1 MNENKTLS
9 FGTPKRKNFNSSSFY
24 SSRLYT
30 TMEKK
35 TLREVDK
42 KIVENKL
49 DPSLIDR
56 IYCHSSEVMSEL
68 PDNSVHL
75 IVTSP
80 PYNVQKEY
88 DKDLSLSEY
97 LSLLRTVFRECYRV
111 LVAGGRACINI
122 ANIGR
127 RPYIPLSSYVT
138 SLMEEV
144 GFLMRGEVI
153 WDKGAVNNGSCAWG
167 SWCSASNPILRDGH
181 EYILIFSKLDYKRV
195 ISKEDKDKKVSTIS
209 KDEFISW
216 TRSIWNMAPVSAKR
230 IGHPAPFPEELP
242 HRLINLYTF
251 KEDIVLDPFI
261 GSGTSAISALKNARH
276 FIGYE
281 VEPSYIK
288 IAKARI
294 QNAKVKVGTLPF

>member
-1 MNENKTLS
+1 
-9 FGTPKRKNFNSSSFY
+9 
-24 SSRLYT
+24 
-30 TMEKK
+30 
-35 TLREVDK
+35 
-42 KIVENKL
+42 
-49 DPSLIDR
+49 
-56 IYCHSSEVMSEL
+56 MSEL

-88 DKDLSLSEY
+88 DKDLTLSEY
-97 LSLLRTVFRECYRV
+97 LSLLRTVFSECYRV

-209 KDEFISW
+209 KDDFITW
-216 TRSIWNMAPVSAKR
+216 TRSIWNIAPVSAKR

-288 IAKARI
+288 IATARI